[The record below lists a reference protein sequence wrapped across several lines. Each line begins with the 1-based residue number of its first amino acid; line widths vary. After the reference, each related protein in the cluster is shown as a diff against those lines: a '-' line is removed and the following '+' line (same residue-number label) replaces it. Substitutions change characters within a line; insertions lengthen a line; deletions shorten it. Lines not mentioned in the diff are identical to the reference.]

1 MALIRV
7 AVFLVLAGI
16 LASLGVALFHLAS
29 NRGDSNKLVRSL
41 TVRVVLSVALFLLLM
56 IAWRVGLIHPHGLA
70 R

>member
-1 MALIRV
+1 MALIRL

-16 LASLGVALFHLAS
+16 AASLGVALFHLAS
-29 NRGDSNKLVRSL
+29 SRGDSNRLVRSL

>member
-1 MALIRV
+1 MVLIRL

-16 LASLGVALFHLAS
+16 VVSLGVALFHLAS
-29 NRGDSNKLVRSL
+29 SCGDSNRLVRSL